1 MRGYWKRPDLTA
13 EVIRDGW
20 YYTGDLGHMDE
31 HGFVYITDRLKDM
44 IISGGEN
51 VFSTEV
57 EQILY
62 EIKGV
67 ERCAVI
73 GIPDEKWGEAVHAII
88 ECKAGAVL
96 DENEVINYCQSRI
109 AGYKSP
115 RSVRFADQPLP
126 LSAAGKVLKAEL
138 RAPYWEGM
146 EKKI

>member
-1 MRGYWKRPDLTA
+1 
-13 EVIRDGW
+13 
-20 YYTGDLGHMDE
+20 MDE
-31 HGFVYITDRLKDM
+31 CGFVYITDRLKDM

-62 EIKGV
+62 EISGV

-73 GIPDEKWGEAVHAII
+73 GIPDEKWGEAVHAIV
-88 ECKAGAVL
+88 ERKAGAAL

-109 AGYKSP
+109 AGYKCP
-115 RSVRFADQPLP
+115 RSVPFSRQPLP

-138 RAPYWEGM
+138 RAPYWEGR